1 MLFGFGVHGIL
12 TKTPNRE
19 VSLKSLEFIL
29 SIHTNVLSLSI
40 LLNTQTHPLLKLTMC
55 TLEPDFKRG
64 IARIP
69 GFTAASMTTWDVT
82 KLIEIQNEK
91 TRIENDAVQ
100 IVRSIESLLEN
111 AVKSKIP
118 ALKFQAEIWT
128 SPFDTIEKTF
138 EGTPESLLERNDLL
152 PTLLD
157 FDVILFLQEEA
168 SVRQTWNAKKTGGE
182 AVSSTGSFH
191 GDTPSNSNTNSDSA
205 SMQQEKKAAA

>member
-1 MLFGFGVHGIL
+1 MKSSIVG
-12 TKTPNRE
+12 RRS
-19 VSLKSLEFIL
+19 SLS
-29 SIHTNVLSLSI
+29 SNASGDPSNVLISVS
-40 LLNTQTHPLLKLTMC
+40 NG
-55 TLEPDFKRG
+55 D
-64 IARIP
+64 
-69 GFTAASMTTWDVT
+69 
-82 KLIEIQNEK
+82 
-91 TRIENDAVQ
+91 
-100 IVRSIESLLEN
+100 

-138 EGTPESLLERNDLL
+138 EGTPESLLERQDLL

-191 GDTPSNSNTNSDSA
+191 GDTPSKSNTNTDSA
-205 SMQQEKKAAA
+205 SMQQEKKSAA

>member
-1 MLFGFGVHGIL
+1 M
-12 TKTPNRE
+12 
-19 VSLKSLEFIL
+19 
-29 SIHTNVLSLSI
+29 
-40 LLNTQTHPLLKLTMC
+40 
-55 TLEPDFKRG
+55 
-64 IARIP
+64 
-69 GFTAASMTTWDVT
+69 
-82 KLIEIQNEK
+82 
-91 TRIENDAVQ
+91 
-100 IVRSIESLLEN
+100 
-111 AVKSKIP
+111 KSKIP

-191 GDTPSNSNTNSDSA
+191 GDTPTDSSDNADRGGS
-205 SMQQEKKAAA
+205 SSSSSLEKDSGSLQEKKAY

>member
-1 MLFGFGVHGIL
+1 
-12 TKTPNRE
+12 
-19 VSLKSLEFIL
+19 
-29 SIHTNVLSLSI
+29 
-40 LLNTQTHPLLKLTMC
+40 
-55 TLEPDFKRG
+55 
-64 IARIP
+64 
-69 GFTAASMTTWDVT
+69 MTSWDVT

-91 TRIENDAVQ
+91 TRIENDAVK

-128 SPFDTIEKTF
+128 SPFDTIERTF

-168 SVRQTWNAKKTGGE
+168 SVRQTWNSKTKKNGE
-182 AVSSTGSFH
+182 AAMESFH
-191 GDTPSNSNTNSDSA
+191 GDRPSNSNTNSDSA
-205 SMQQEKKAAA
+205 SSMREKKATA